1 MTRGRSVT
9 DNITVVL
16 REALSDLYAAE
27 SEALDARDAF
37 PERAVAKLNSVGLQ
51 RHYIPDRDGGELV
64 DYALAGQLIRRVA
77 AVDLTVAVAH
87 GKTYLGGVCVWIAG
101 SQVQRTALARI
112 IADGGAVSWALTER
126 DHGSDLLA
134 GEVVADVA
142 VVGSARGYRLTG
154 EKWLINNATRG
165 VALCVLAR
173 TSPAAGPR
181 GYSLFLVDKTDVDP
195 GSVHPLPKELT
206 HGIRGA
212 DISGIRFDDTFVAED
227 TMVGEVGYGVEI
239 VLSAMQ
245 LTRTMCCYL
254 SLGASDHAL
263 SIAGGFVLGR
273 ELYGRP
279 LLDLPAARE
288 AVADAVSM
296 HALAEAFT
304 TFAARSAHALPQEH
318 SLIAAAAKYLVPT
331 VIEDSLTVL
340 RRLTGARA
348 LIIGSTDSG
357 TLAKVER
364 DHRIVSLFDGNTMVN
379 LTTLVTQFPI
389 LFGRTVD
396 SRPDEIRSLRTVA
409 DLSAALPAFD
419 PEKLSLVSKRGLTVL
434 RCLGGV
440 AASAE
445 LTVGL
450 PTAVAHEVHR
460 AVTVLAA
467 EVEKLASETAL
478 IPRQPIETSVEAFD
492 AAERLAVCI
501 AGAAAT
507 TLWLHSRDLPAMRD
521 DPLWADA
528 LWLRL
533 ALSAALDRL
542 GYGND
547 RADVAVDAINSV
559 FVDAV
564 AFGRPITI
572 LGDDPA
578 ASDEVPGE
586 EAS

>member
-1 MTRGRSVT
+1 MPGRSVT
-9 DNITVVL
+9 DDITVVL

-27 SEALDARDAF
+27 SEALDARDGF
-37 PERAVAKLNSVGLQ
+37 PERAVAKLNSMGLQ
-51 RHYIPDRDGGELV
+51 RHYIPARDGGELV
-64 DYALAGQLIRRVA
+64 EYDLAGRLIRRVA

-87 GKTYLGGVCVWIAG
+87 GKTYLGGVSVWIAG
-101 SQVQRTALARI
+101 SEDQRMALARI
-112 IADGGAVSWALTER
+112 IADGSAVSWALTER

-134 GEVVADVA
+134 GEVVAESA
-142 VVGSARGYRLTG
+142 VVGSRRGYRLTG

-181 GYSLFLVDKTDVDP
+181 GYSLFLVDKTDLDP
-195 GSVHPLPKELT
+195 GSFGPLPKELT

-212 DISGIRFDDTFVAED
+212 DISGIRFDDAFVAED
-227 TMVGEVGYGVEI
+227 TVVGDVGQGIEI

-263 SIAGGFVLGR
+263 AIAGGFVLGR

-279 LLDLPAARE
+279 LLELPAARE

-331 VIEDSLTVL
+331 MIEDSLTIL

-348 LIIGSTDSG
+348 LIIGSTDNG

-389 LFGRTVD
+389 LFGRVAD
-396 SRPDEIRSLRTVA
+396 SRPDEIRSLHTVT
-409 DLSAALPAFD
+409 DLSAALPPFD

-434 RCLGGV
+434 RYLGGG

-450 PTAVAHEVHR
+450 SEAVAHEVHR

-478 IPRQPIETSVEAFD
+478 IPRQPVETSVEAFD

-507 TLWLHSRDLPAMRD
+507 ALWAHSRDLPTTRD
-521 DPLWADA
+521 NALWADG

-542 GYGND
+542 GCGKE
-547 RADVAVDAINSV
+547 RADAAVDAISSV

-564 AFGRPITI
+564 AFGRPISI
-572 LGDDPA
+572 FSDDSA
-578 ASDEVPGE
+578 TSEKLSDE